1 MEELTFQPE
10 RGFGVAFHLAAM
22 LACLAAAGWGLW
34 QAIQTGV
41 GAGFFAYLIPLLAA
55 AVIIPLLAYRLHA
68 LWTGSYTLERE
79 GIRLRWGLRTE
90 EIPMNAV
97 AWVHPAS
104 ELMIP
109 LSLPWLR
116 WPGAVVGVRR
126 LPRVGEVEF
135 LASRTKDLILIATP
149 TRTYAISPADPA
161 GFLQAFQKLTEMGS
175 LIPIAARSVYPT
187 FLISRIWAT
196 PPARNLLLGSLGLS
210 LGLVFVVSLSVP
222 SRTSI
227 HLGFQPDG
235 SPGDVVP
242 AVRLFLLPIL
252 NSFFLLIDLFLG
264 LFLFRSEDSRV
275 LAYLLWAGG
284 ILTPVL
290 FLVGVFFILQASP

>member
-1 MEELTFQPE
+1 
-10 RGFGVAFHLAAM
+10 
-22 LACLAAAGWGLW
+22 
-34 QAIQTGV
+34 
-41 GAGFFAYLIPLLAA
+41 
-55 AVIIPLLAYRLHA
+55 
-68 LWTGSYTLERE
+68 
-79 GIRLRWGLRTE
+79 
-90 EIPMNAV
+90 
-97 AWVHPAS
+97 
-104 ELMIP
+104 
-109 LSLPWLR
+109 
-116 WPGAVVGVRR
+116 
-126 LPRVGEVEF
+126 
-135 LASRTKDLILIATP
+135 
-149 TRTYAISPADPA
+149 
-161 GFLQAFQKLTEMGS
+161 
-175 LIPIAARSVYPT
+175 
-187 FLISRIWAT
+187 
-196 PPARNLLLGSLGLS
+196 
-210 LGLVFVVSLSVP
+210 LSVP